1 MADSGSAVSCPLC
14 GAEYLSAPDYA
25 SHLAEAHGLVDD
37 DGAETS
43 LSPPESLSSPESA
56 HEQEAA
62 PQVVEPAVEGAPRHA
77 EAGAEAEARGS
88 GLAWRHSLGLVVKT
102 VALLVVLASAVAI
115 VASLAKAGP

>member
-25 SHLAEAHGLVDD
+25 AHLAEAHDLVDD

-62 PQVVEPAVEGAPRHA
+62 PQVVEPAVEGAPGH
-77 EAGAEAEARGS
+77 AEARGS

-115 VASLAKAGP
+115 VASLAKATP